1 MPTGEPLGGVA
12 TRATAPVALEGLTEI
27 VKLTELPWVIG
38 PDGAGI
44 GPVSVTVSAVKET
57 PDHALTKLLMLREPR
72 PVGLS
77 YPVVVMKAGVLVF
90 VGSRSTPNCEE
101 LVLLQFGVPPWQA
114 TELFPRTVS

>member
-1 MPTGEPLGGVA
+1 MPTGKPTGGVA
-12 TRATAPVALEGLTEI
+12 TRATAPVAVVGLRVT
-27 VKLTELPWVIG
+27 VKLTVLPWLMLVG
-38 PDGAGI
+38 EVAAN
-44 GPVSVTVSAVKET
+44 VTVSAVKET

-72 PVGLS
+72 PVALS

>member
-1 MPTGEPLGGVA
+1 MPTGKPTGGVA
-12 TRATAPVALEGLTEI
+12 TRATAPVALEGLTVM
-27 VKLTELPWVIG
+27 VKVAELPWVIG
-38 PDGAGI
+38 LGPE

-57 PDHALTKLLMLREPR
+57 PDQALTKLLMLREPR
-72 PVGLS
+72 PVALS